1 MGQGS
6 EPEWMQAVDAP
17 LRFQG
22 TLETWDEAI
31 SSKKDIQDLGV
42 GYFNVNVDDEFL
54 LQVEAD
60 TNTRWRVID
69 LESGTN
75 YGLEEPIRLQGPVS
89 VAVVNLGPEDLDP
102 DEHCSAFC
110 AFEGRS
116 MSLWIEKP
124 IDVEDSGQ
132 LDDSGGLED
141 TGLEPEEPR
150 AGACACASSSKNS
163 QLGGFG
169 MSVLL
174 GLFWRRRR

>member
-1 MGQGS
+1 MGKN
-6 EPEWMQAVDAP
+6 VVI
-17 LRFQG
+17 LFQ
-22 TLETWDEAI
+22 
-31 SSKKDIQDLGV
+31 KQKR
-42 GYFNVNVDDEFL
+42 DDEFL
-54 LQVEAD
+54 LQIEAD

-141 TGLEPEEPR
+141 TGLEPEDPR

-163 QLGGFG
+163 
-169 MSVLL
+169 
-174 GLFWRRRR
+174 